1 MTHYTCH
8 TYVKIYEISTSVIN
22 SRIKEYSPYK
32 IEISEAGGITILMGI
47 CICKLERLKICIQ
60 MSLLPYESGGYKN
73 NLIKMD
79 QLTIRINRIRI
90 KKNNKN

>member
-1 MTHYTCH
+1 M
-8 TYVKIYEISTSVIN
+8 SQL
-22 SRIKEYSPYK
+22 PYK
-32 IEISEAGGITILMGI
+32 N
-47 CICKLERLKICIQ
+47 
-60 MSLLPYESGGYKN
+60 GGYKN